1 MAPPAFQF
9 YAADFLASTADM
21 SCAEVGAYL
30 RLLLFQWE
38 RGGIPDE
45 PRVIRRVISSTP
57 SSATTL
63 WRSLKGRF
71 SYNEKD
77 QCWKNARLERVRAE
91 QTEFAALG
99 RRGGESRAVK
109 ARRVN
114 GKFAPADGPADAPAN
129 DQHLPALR
137 SPISDLRSPDLDP
150 NGTGTSPTPS
160 CTDQRTTADSSS
172 APVENPAPVL
182 VDGDHV
188 STQQNQNK
196 DLSGREGLRLPAVVR
211 DCEGPAHEE
220 PVVAAGPARMEGVDQ
235 GPRDA
240 PRLPVADDSG
250 RAEGHGRRRIRAPD
264 APMTSV
270 AELVQPMRARLREL
284 AARQGVRL

>member
-38 RGGIPDE
+38 RGGIPDD

-63 WRSLKGRF
+63 WRSLKARF
-71 SYNEKD
+71 NYNEKD

-99 RRGGESRAVK
+99 RRGGEKRAVK

-114 GKFAPADGPADAPAN
+114 GRFAPADGPADAPAN
-129 DQHLPALR
+129 DQHSPGLR

-150 NGTGTSPTPS
+150 NGTGTSDSTPLSTTS
-160 CTDQRTTADSSS
+160 CTDPKTTGASTNDNASDDGPPLLAGIDTRESEE
-172 APVENPAPVL
+172 PEDLRIPA
-182 VDGDHV
+182 
-188 STQQNQNK
+188 T
-196 DLSGREGLRLPAVVR
+196 VR

-220 PVVAAGPARMEGVDQ
+220 PVVAAGFARMEGIDQ

-240 PRLPVADDSG
+240 PRVSVAAHVG
-250 RAEGHGRRRIRAPD
+250 RVESDGRRRARAPD
-264 APMTSV
+264 APMTAV